1 MAEKPRV
8 ERPDKYREC
17 EAGSV
22 SGNPDLMAIV
32 EKDPVREFRGDPR
45 RLAHSVLNDLR
56 QARAAIVEQLATI
69 ECKTFD
75 EYRLRKGKI
84 EGLDIAI
91 SVCQEVQRKLE
102 A

>member
-1 MAEKPRV
+1 MGIA
-8 ERPDKYREC
+8 
-17 EAGSV
+17 
-22 SGNPDLMAIV
+22 

-45 RLAHSVLNDLR
+45 RLAHSVLHELQ
-56 QARAAIVEQLATI
+56 QARALAVDELARIVCQ
-69 ECKTFD
+69 TFD
-75 EYRLRKGKI
+75 EYKARRGKI